1 MRNALTYAQTELKN
15 TNLMRRYIISLNGLI
30 KNNFPNYE
38 LNVKTGNNH
47 NFAKP
52 NSGNQTNLRLIRKN
66 KQANLILHRK
76 GNGVNIA
83 WGLTQPTSRGQ
94 GYGTK
99 IRALA
104 ALAALRVHLPLS
116 QWSVF
121 GKNSGSYK
129 IMKRLGAIERKNKTH
144 FKFVPGR
151 HNLNTLRKLA
161 AS

>member
-15 TNLMRRYIISLNGLI
+15 TNLMKKYIISLNGLL
-30 KNNFPNYE
+30 KNYPNYE

-76 GNGVNIA
+76 GDGVNIA
-83 WGLTQPTSRGQ
+83 WGLTQPTARDR

-104 ALAALRVHLPLS
+104 ALAALRIHIPLS

-129 IMKRLGAIERKNKTH
+129 IMKRLGAIENNNSPTH
-144 FKFVPGR
+144 FTFVPGR
-151 HNLNTLRKLA
+151 HNLNTLKKLA
-161 AS
+161 SS